1 MTELE
6 SYIHSYFGISN
17 THLTALAEMFAETQL
32 KKGEYFTQIDTQCQ
46 HLSFIRSGHLRVF
59 AYSDGKDITQW
70 ISSQGEFVTDLA
82 SMVFKTPSRW
92 NIQALTDCQLYSI
105 SKEKYDQI
113 GKVIPQWDQLE
124 KLFLAKC
131 FLTLED
137 RVYSFLSMSAEQ
149 RYLQLFEHKRD
160 LFNETPLHY
169 LASMLGMTPETLSRI
184 RKAQSLEK
192 KS

>member
-6 SYIHSYFGISN
+6 TYIHSYFGIQD
-17 THLTALAEMFAETQL
+17 THMTALIDLFKESQL
-32 KKGEYFTQIDTQCQ
+32 KKGEYFSRIDTQCRQ
-46 HLSFIRSGHLRVF
+46 LSFIRSGHLRVF
-59 AYSDGKDITQW
+59 AYKDDKDITQW

-82 SMVFKTPSRW
+82 SMIFKTPSRW
-92 NIQALTDCQLYSI
+92 NIQALTDCELYSI
-105 SKEKYDQI
+105 SRESYEQI
-113 GKVIPQWDQLE
+113 GKLIPQWDQLE

-137 RVYSFLSMSAEQ
+137 RVYSFLSMTAEQ

-184 RKAQSLEK
+184 RRAQSLEK

>member
-6 SYIHSYFGISN
+6 TYIHSYFGISH
-17 THLTALAEMFAETQL
+17 THLAALADMFTEAQL
-32 KKGEYFTQIDTQCQ
+32 KKGEYFTQIDKQCQ
-46 HLSFIRSGHLRVF
+46 QLSFIRSGHLRVF
-59 AYSDGKDITQW
+59 AYKEGKDITQW

-113 GKVIPQWDQLE
+113 GKVVPQWDQME

-149 RYLQLFEHKRD
+149 RYLQLFERKRD

>member
-6 SYIHSYFGISN
+6 AYIHSYFGIQD
-17 THLTALAEMFAETQL
+17 THMTALAELFRETAL
-32 KKGEYFTQIDTQCQ
+32 KKGEYFTRIDTQCQ
-46 HLSFIRSGHLRVF
+46 KLSFIRSGHLRVF
-59 AYSDGKDITQW
+59 AYKEDKDITQW

-92 NIQALTDCQLYSI
+92 NIQALTDCELYSI
-105 SKEKYDQI
+105 SKEKYDEI
-113 GKVIPQWDQLE
+113 GKIIPQWDQLE

-149 RYLQLFEHKRD
+149 RYLQLFEKKQD

-192 KS
+192 NS